1 METVMKEKPYT
12 LDEIKSRVAPVA
24 KQYGAAKAYLFG
36 SYARG
41 EAKPD
46 SDIDICIEEG
56 KPLSLFD
63 LSGLYLDLEE
73 ALAHEIDVVTA
84 ADIKGSFKKN
94 IEKERVLVY
103 G

>member
-1 METVMKEKPYT
+1 MKGVPYT

-24 KQYGAAKAYLFG
+24 EHYGVAKAYLFG

-41 EAKPD
+41 EAKPA

-73 ALAHEIDVVTA
+73 SLSHKIDVVTI
-84 ADIKGSFKKN
+84 ADIKGSFKEN

>member
-1 METVMKEKPYT
+1 MQGTPYT
-12 LDEIKSRVAPVA
+12 LDEIKSRLAPAA
-24 KQYGAAKAYLFG
+24 KRYGVAKAYLFG

-41 EAKPD
+41 EARPE

-56 KPLSLFD
+56 RPLSLFD

-73 ALAHEIDVVTA
+73 ALAHKIDVVAA
-84 ADIKGSFKKN
+84 ADITGSFKEN